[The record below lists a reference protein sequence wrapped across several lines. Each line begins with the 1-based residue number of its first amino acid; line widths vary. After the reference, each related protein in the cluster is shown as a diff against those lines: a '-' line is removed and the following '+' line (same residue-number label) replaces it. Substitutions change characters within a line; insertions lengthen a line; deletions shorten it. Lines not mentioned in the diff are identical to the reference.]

1 MSPPRATRSI
11 PNRSSASLRVRV
23 GVVIKRRRLARGW
36 TQAELGEKAGLSEKY
51 VGEIERGTANLTIEV
66 LEVLGRLLEW
76 DPTKLVSPAGRG
88 AADGV
93 RRVLRVELRHLAEA
107 INLIVNELEPAASAP
122 RDDR

>member
-1 MSPPRATRSI
+1 MNPPRVSRDKNKPT
-11 PNRSSASLRVRV
+11 ASLRVRV
-23 GVVIKRRRLARGW
+23 GRTIKRHRLVHGW
-36 TQAELGEKAGLSEKY
+36 TQAELGAKAGFSAKY

-66 LEVLGRLLEW
+66 LEVFGRLLEW

-93 RRVLRVELRHLAEA
+93 RRVLRVELRHLAES
-107 INLIVNELEPAASAP
+107 INLIVNELEPVASAP